1 MKLLKSLCLVVLC
14 CCLSTINSLSAQTV
28 VCFDDGEEKTCAESL
43 PPNVKF
49 CFDGIC
55 KFRKINGI
63 VVGSCD
69 EPSGISIDTD
79 PEIKVR
85 VEKKIVNGASGYE
98 KLKTDKVNCGKYV
111 RCWCDAF
118 GVDVPVGDELFRN
131 GCDNDVTNATDFE
144 VEEFF
149 PDTDSRQCRR
159 PDPGPGPD
167 PVPVPVSVN

>member
-1 MKLLKSLCLVVLC
+1 MKLLKSLCLVVL

-28 VCFDDGEEKTCAESL
+28 VCFDDGEEKTCAVSL
-43 PPNVKF
+43 PPNAKL

-55 KFRKINGI
+55 TFRKINGI

-85 VEKKIVNGASGYE
+85 VEKKIVNGASGFE
-98 KLKTDKVNCGKYV
+98 NLLTDKVNCGKYV
-111 RCWCDAF
+111 SCWCDAF

-131 GCDNDVTNATDFE
+131 GCDNDFTNATDFE
-144 VEEFF
+144 VVEFF
-149 PDTDSRQCRR
+149 PDTDSRRCRR
-159 PDPGPGPD
+159 GDPGPGPD
-167 PVPVPVSVN
+167 PVPVSVN